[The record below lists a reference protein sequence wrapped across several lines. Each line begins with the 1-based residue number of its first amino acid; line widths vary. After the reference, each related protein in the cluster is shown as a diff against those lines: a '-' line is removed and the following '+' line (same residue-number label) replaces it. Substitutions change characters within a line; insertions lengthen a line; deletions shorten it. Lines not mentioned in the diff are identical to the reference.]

1 MSMSSSQ
8 TMQRAGTARS
18 SRRWR
23 RVGLGCAALALVA
36 LAAYAA
42 HQLALR
48 SGMDELRTA
57 TEHRLDLLASGLNAD
72 LARFDDVPALLEM
85 TPIVPALFEAPENPA
100 LREGVNRYLAGAA
113 ATLGAEMLYVLD
125 GNGVSLA
132 ASDWDRPG
140 TTVGQDLSFRPY
152 VVDALRRGHGRF
164 YGVGIT
170 SRRPGYYLS
179 YALRHGDA
187 PGGVLAIKVDLAGI
201 ENGWRE
207 QSADVLLLD
216 ERGVVILAT
225 REALKYRPLQSL
237 DGSQQA
243 DVRRSRPYGDATL
256 QPLPWTQVRRLG
268 DDVALV
274 ALEGRERLA
283 ASRALRQAPWRLVVL
298 ADPAPQRRL
307 ARYAAATAA
316 LAMAVLLLAAVAL
329 WQRRRAV
336 RQKLANQ
343 AALQAAHDSL
353 EATVTARTAQL
364 RAAQAELV
372 HAGRMSALG
381 QMSAVLVHE
390 LNQPLTAIRTLSDNA
405 SILLEQAHPQEVQDN
420 LQRIVRMVDRLSRLT
435 SRLKTFAYKSERP
448 VQPVSLVDC
457 LAEAHATVAE
467 LARRHGVQIE
477 IDVQPADL
485 QVLGDEASLD
495 SVVLNLMRNAID
507 AMQSSPVR
515 LLRIHASRHGERVW
529 VEFRDSGPGIAPEIL
544 PRLFEPFVTSKQA
557 GSGLGLGLVVSA
569 EMLRGM
575 QGSLTASNEDGGA
588 CFVVELKAFSTET

>member
-1 MSMSSSQ
+1 MRTSF
-8 TMQRAGTARS
+8 
-18 SRRWR
+18 RRLWLWC
-23 RVGLGCAALALVA
+23 GALSLVA

-42 HQLALR
+42 HELALR
-48 SGMDELRTA
+48 AGMAELRTA
-57 TEHRLDLLASGLNAD
+57 TEHKLDLLASGLNAD

-85 TPIVPALFEAPENPA
+85 TPIVPALFDAPENPA

-152 VVDALRRGHGRF
+152 VVDALRRGRGRF

-179 YALRHGDA
+179 YALRRGDA
-187 PGGVLAIKVDLAGI
+187 AGGVLAIKVDLAGI
-201 ENGWRE
+201 ESGWRE
-207 QSADVLLLD
+207 QAADVLLLD

-225 REALKYRPLQSL
+225 REALKFRPVQSL
-237 DGSQQA
+237 DGPQQA
-243 DVRRSRPYGDATL
+243 DVQRSRPYGDAAL
-256 QPLPWTQVRRLG
+256 QPLRWTQLRSLG
-268 DDVALV
+268 QDVSLV
-274 ALEGRERLA
+274 ALEGREQLA
-283 ASRALRQAPWRLVVL
+283 ASRALRQAPWKLVVL

-307 ARYAAATAA
+307 ARHAAATGA
-316 LAMAVLLLAAVAL
+316 LAMSVLLLAAVSL

-353 EATVTARTAQL
+353 EATVAARTAQL

-405 SILLEQAHPQEVQDN
+405 SILLEQEHPREVQDN
-420 LQRIVRMVDRLSRLT
+420 LQRIVRMVDRLARLT

-448 VQPVSLVDC
+448 AQPVSLVSC
-457 LAEAHATVAE
+457 LAEAHGTVSE
-467 LARRHGVQIE
+467 LARRYGVQVE
-477 IDVQPADL
+477 IDVQPPDL
-485 QVLGDEASLD
+485 QVLGDEAALD
-495 SVVLNLMRNAID
+495 SVVMNLMRNAID
-507 AMQSSPVR
+507 AMQASPRR
-515 LLRIHASRHGERVW
+515 LLSVQASRHGERVL
-529 VEFRDSGPGIAPEIL
+529 VEFRDTGPGIAPAIL

-557 GSGLGLGLVVSA
+557 GAGLGLGLVVSA
-569 EMLRGM
+569 ELLRGM
-575 QGSLTASNEDGGA
+575 HGSLTACNEAGGA
-588 CFVVELKAFSTET
+588 CFVVELKAIPAEA